1 MRTKK
6 LLLPI
11 LSLFCLVGMA
21 TAAPKAGG
29 RKAIEKTAIVPPVKY
44 QAVLRDARGYVRADE
59 TLTLTL
65 ELRQE
70 GAAIYTE
77 RHTVTTDA
85 LGQIYVYLGTGTPVN
100 GRYDSIDW
108 SIASELRVSDGN
120 TELVVIP
127 VTAVPTALYA
137 YTAHR
142 AAEAA
147 TALSAKE
154 AETAAQATAA
164 ETAQQALTAQ
174 ELEGKVF
181 DDNQT
186 PASHIYYSASKMLR
200 MFHEE
205 IEHFHPD
212 SGSTDQTAILK
223 EAIKRKE
230 EDLRLWDSLMAE
242 TQRRLTEDRRLW
254 DSLADLRQTE
264 TADLRA
270 VLDSLTAER
279 KKRLE
284 ADVLLGKDIE
294 ALEALITL
302 ESDSRIQEEK
312 RLLDSLAILQLT
324 GKANLRA
331 LLDSLAIERQKR
343 ISADGLLGQ
352 EDLRLWDSIGKV
364 AGKEQNVCEA
374 NDQLRGIH
382 TAPIPVEKLFSMP
395 EMKILK
401 QSKSC
406 DLFTGLTAVAQ
417 LKRSYKTRVLVSN
430 ATGNS
435 TNPTSVRIPAG
446 NSLVDVYVDN
456 FRISAAAEYLTR
468 DVLVFEVEYYLPTA
482 AGGKGKMYVT
492 LVRE

>member
-29 RKAIEKTAIVPPVKY
+29 RKAIEKTATMPPVKY
-44 QAVLRDARGYVRADE
+44 QAVLRDERGYVRADE

-85 LGQIYVYLGTGTPVN
+85 LGQIQVYLGDGTPVS
-100 GRYDSIDW
+100 GRYEGIDW
-108 SIASELRVSDGN
+108 SIASELKVSDGS
-120 TELVVIP
+120 TELAVIP

-137 YTAHR
+137 YKAHTAE
-142 AAEAA
+142 EAA

-164 ETAQQALTAQ
+164 ETAKQALTAQ

-181 DDNQT
+181 DDNLA
-186 PASHIYYSASKMLR
+186 PAGHIYYSANKMLR

-294 ALEALITL
+294 ALEALL
-302 ESDSRIQEEK
+302 SQESDTRIQED
-312 RLLDSLAILQLT
+312 R
-324 GKANLRA
+324 
-331 LLDSLAIERQKR
+331 
-343 ISADGLLGQ
+343 
-352 EDLRLWDSIGKV
+352 RLWDSISKVAQV

-382 TAPIPVEKLFSMP
+382 TSPIPVEKLFSMP

-406 DLFTGLTAVAQ
+406 DLFTGLTAVTQ
-417 LKRSYKTRVLVSN
+417 LKKSYKTRVMVSN

-456 FRISAAAEYLTR
+456 FRISSPAEYLTR
-468 DVLVFEVEYYLPTA
+468 DVLVFEVEYYVPTA
-482 AGGKGKMYVT
+482 AGKKGKIYVT